1 MSEPITPITP
11 RKLMTPANDI
21 SIGIFDDILVSTN
34 SRVHLEAFKL
44 QSILNNYSTVIRDS
58 LP

>member
-21 SIGIFDDILVSTN
+21 STGIFDDILVSTI
-34 SRVHLEAFKL
+34 SRMHLEAFKL
-44 QSILNNYSTVIRDS
+44 QSILINYSTVTKNS
-58 LP
+58 PL